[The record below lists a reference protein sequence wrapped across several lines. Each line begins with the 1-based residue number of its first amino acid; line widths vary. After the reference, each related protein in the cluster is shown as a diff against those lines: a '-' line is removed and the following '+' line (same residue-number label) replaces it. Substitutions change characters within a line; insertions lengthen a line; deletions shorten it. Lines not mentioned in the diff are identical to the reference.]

1 MIDMIKTSKMKLQ
14 SLALEVYYSGDSDF
28 NENLDQLK
36 NEIQR
41 LEYLRELDAEI
52 REKENIQRSS

>member
-1 MIDMIKTSKMKLQ
+1 MIKKSEMKLQ
-14 SLALEVYYSGDSDF
+14 NLALEVYYSGDSDF
-28 NENLDQLK
+28 YQNLGQLK

-52 REKENIQRSS
+52 SEEKNL

>member
-1 MIDMIKTSKMKLQ
+1 MIKTSKMKLQ
-14 SLALEVYYSGDSDF
+14 RLALEVYYSGDSDF

-41 LEYLRELDAEI
+41 LEYLRELDVSLS
-52 REKENIQRSS
+52 EKENI

>member
-14 SLALEVYYSGDSDF
+14 RLALEVYYSGDSDF

>member
-14 SLALEVYYSGDSDF
+14 RLALEVYYSGDSDF

-41 LEYLRELDAEI
+41 LEYLRELDAEL
-52 REKENIQRSS
+52 ESNSKY

>member
-14 SLALEVYYSGDSDF
+14 SLALGVYYSGDSDF

>member
-1 MIDMIKTSKMKLQ
+1 MIKTSKMKFFR
-14 SLALEVYYSGDSDF
+14 LALDVYYSGDSDF

-41 LEYLRELDAEI
+41 LEYLRELDVSLS
-52 REKENIQRSS
+52 EKENI

>member
-1 MIDMIKTSKMKLQ
+1 MIDIIKTSKMKLQ
-14 SLALEVYYSGDSDF
+14 RLALEVYYSGDSDF

-41 LEYLRELDAEI
+41 LEYLRELDVSLS
-52 REKENIQRSS
+52 EKENI

>member
-1 MIDMIKTSKMKLQ
+1 MIDIIKTSEMKLQ
-14 SLALEVYYSGDSDF
+14 NLALEVYYSGDSDF
-28 NENLDQLK
+28 YQNLGQLK

-52 REKENIQRSS
+52 SEEKNL